1 MGLGCN
7 PTLYNSSEHP
17 NVPMWG
23 CLGIWISKIL
33 GFRNWKTGNWRS
45 HIPPLFHWTAASRAI
60 VCSVSTFLSRNP
72 QKHCTVVNQII
83 NQPTNQPFLWVVY
96 IPSPNGLWWF
106 MALGFP
112 HYQPISTF
120 PFVQTGRFNKGFQR
134 SSYLD
139 PLDSWGESCEALDSS
154 TPW

>member
-72 QKHCTVVNQII
+72 QKHCYCGKPNNKPT
-83 NQPTNQPFLWVVY
+83 NQPTNHFCGWYIYHPQMVY
-96 IPSPNGLWWF
+96 DGLWHWVSHITNP
-106 MALGFP
+106 FP
-112 HYQPISTF
+112 HSPSCKLAAST
-120 PFVQTGRFNKGFQR
+120 R
-134 SSYLD
+134 
-139 PLDSWGESCEALDSS
+139 DSRDLHTWTHWTVEVKAAKL
-154 TPW
+154 